1 MLWLKRGDFMNN
13 NTKLLGGIG
22 SILVVIGFIPSL
34 AFTILLGMILLLIAY
49 YYAANELK
57 EKDIFKEALVSFILT
72 TISVFSILLISI
84 FIFVYFGIKL
94 FDIVSTNSID
104 NIQLISSMGF
114 GIFFLIISIF
124 VLWIIF
130 IISAYKLKKADEL
143 LSLKTN
149 ENLFK
154 ISGLIIF
161 IGSFLNIILIGVL
174 FTIAG
179 YIIKSIAFFN
189 LKDKEA

>member
-1 MLWLKRGDFMNN
+1 MNN
-13 NTKLLGGIG
+13 NIKLLGGIG

-34 AFTILLGMILLLIAY
+34 TFTILLGMILLLIAY
-49 YYAANELK
+49 YYAANEVN
-57 EKDIFKEALVSFILT
+57 EKNIFKEALISFILT
-72 TISVFSILLISI
+72 TVSVFSILLISI
-84 FIFVYFGIKL
+84 FIIVYFGIKL
-94 FDIVSTNSID
+94 FEILSIDMID

-124 VLWIIF
+124 VLWVIF

-143 LSLKTN
+143 LSLKTG

-154 ISGLIIF
+154 ISGIIIF
-161 IGSFLNIILIGVL
+161 IGSFLNIILIGIIL
-174 FTIAG
+174 TIAG

-189 LKDKEA
+189 LKEKEA